1 MLYAGTPSKILVR
14 KDTGKPT
21 LMGGSSDP
29 SKSRISAG
37 DVARIAM
44 LYGAHT
50 EACTAAM
57 NGTSWGPVRVRM
69 RGFEAVVQPPR
80 GGNESFDVYS
90 AMGGVE
96 VGSGGGVF
104 GLV

>member
-1 MLYAGTPSKILVR
+1 MLYAGSPNNVLLR
-14 KDTGKPT
+14 KDTGQPT

-29 SKSRISAG
+29 SKSRVSSG

-44 LYGAHT
+44 LYDAHT

-57 NGTSWGPVRVRM
+57 NGTNWGPVRVKM

-80 GGNESFDVYS
+80 GRNESLEMHGVLGRMDVRS
-90 AMGGVE
+90 
-96 VGSGGGVF
+96 SDGVF
-104 GLV
+104 GLL